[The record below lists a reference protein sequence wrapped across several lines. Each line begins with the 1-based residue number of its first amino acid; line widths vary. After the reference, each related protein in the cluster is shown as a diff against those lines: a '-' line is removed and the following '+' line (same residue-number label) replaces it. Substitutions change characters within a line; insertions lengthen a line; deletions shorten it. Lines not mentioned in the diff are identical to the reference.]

1 MHMYPNML
9 GFAQRLLVVIV
20 ICLFSLLA
28 HAQQELDA
36 STVSQAELEIERVN
50 NELIDL
56 SESLLE
62 IEGDQKE
69 ALQLQLF
76 HKNEALRVLLKS
88 AIGKESVHQNKL
100 IEFITLQKSTPKM
113 QRITWK
119 ID

>member
-1 MHMYPNML
+1 MYPNML

-56 SESLLE
+56 
-62 IEGDQKE
+62 
-69 ALQLQLF
+69 
-76 HKNEALRVLLKS
+76 
-88 AIGKESVHQNKL
+88 
-100 IEFITLQKSTPKM
+100 
-113 QRITWK
+113 
-119 ID
+119 